1 MFLKPDYDIKNIYD
15 INLEELKSLG
25 IKAIL
30 FDLDSTIMASKSGCY
45 SEEMINWL
53 NKVKE
58 NFFIAVVSNNRN
70 AKYIEKVKNIS
81 DFPLLFNAGK
91 PRTGLTKE
99 FLRNYELE
107 PEQCVLVGDRPLTDI
122 LCGKLLGCKTILVGS
137 ITADIESKLVRFVRG
152 LERCFIRR

>member
-1 MFLKPDYDIKNIYD
+1 MFLKPDYNLKSIYE

-45 SEEMINWL
+45 SEETRNWL

-58 NFFIAVVSNNRN
+58 SFFVAVISNNKN
-70 AKYIEKVKNIS
+70 PKYIQKVQNIS

-91 PRTGLTKE
+91 PRVRRTKK
-99 FLRNYELE
+99 FLKNYDLPPKE
-107 PEQCVLVGDRPLTDI
+107 CVLVGDRPLTDI
-122 LCGKLLGCKTILVGS
+122 LCGKLLGCKTILVDS
-137 ITADIESKLVRFVRG
+137 ITAKTESKVVRLVRA
-152 LERCFIRR
+152 LERCSIRK